1 MVIDWRYL
9 TLPVIGAVIGWL
21 TNLIAIKMLFRPY
34 RPIKIL
40 GVTVQGLLPRRRKEF
55 ALSIAKT
62 VESDLLTVEDITRFL
77 EGVEW
82 EAEVERAVEE
92 SLESRL
98 KSKRISALLKTPVF
112 GLIGRE
118 VIRQL
123 KRVLSG
129 LIIEKVQEHKGPL
142 VEKFQDALE
151 LKELVS
157 QKVEGFDMEKLESLL
172 MNLIAKELA
181 YIELV
186 GAVLGFLIGLAQMAL
201 LLFLKNPY

>member
-1 MVIDWRYL
+1 MQFEWRYL
-9 TLPVIGAVIGWL
+9 MLPVIGALIGWI

-34 RPIKIL
+34 RPIRIL
-40 GVTVQGLLPRRRKEF
+40 GVTIQGLLPRRRKEF

-62 VESDLLTVEDITRFL
+62 VERDLLTAKDITRFL
-77 EGVEW
+77 EGVRW
-82 EAEVERAVEE
+82 EEEVERAVEQ

-98 KSKRISALLKTPVF
+98 KSKRISMLLKTPIL
-112 GLIGRE
+112 GLVGQE

-123 KRVLSG
+123 KGVLSRV
-129 LIIEKVQEHKGPL
+129 IIEKVHEHKGPL
-142 VEKFQDALE
+142 VDKFQHALE
-151 LKELVS
+151 LKEIVS

-186 GAVLGFLIGLAQMAL
+186 GAVLGFLIGLAQMAIL
-201 LLFLKNPY
+201 LVLKNHS

>member
-1 MVIDWRYL
+1 MIFDWRYL
-9 TLPVIGAVIGWL
+9 TLPVIGAVIGWI

-34 RPIKIL
+34 RPVKVL
-40 GVTVQGLLPRRRKEF
+40 GVTIQGLLPRRRKEF

-62 VESDLLTVEDITRFL
+62 VERDLLTVEDITRFL
-77 EGVEW
+77 EGVRW
-82 EAEVERAVEE
+82 EEEVERAVEE

-98 KSKRISALLKTPVF
+98 KSKRISAFLKTPLL
-112 GLIGRE
+112 GLIGHE

-129 LIIEKVQEHKGPL
+129 VIIEKVQEHKGPL

-201 LLFLKNPY
+201 LLFWKNAH

>member
-1 MVIDWRYL
+1 MFDWRYL

-34 RPIKIL
+34 RPVKIL
-40 GVTVQGLLPRRRKEF
+40 GVTIQGLLPRRRKEF
-55 ALSIAKT
+55 ALSIART
-62 VESDLLTVEDITRFL
+62 VERDLLTVEDITRFL

-92 SLESRL
+92 SLENRL
-98 KSKRISALLKTPVF
+98 KSKRISMLLKTPVF

-123 KRVLSG
+123 KRVLSSV
-129 LIIEKVQEHKGPL
+129 IIEKVQEHKGPL

-157 QKVEGFDMEKLESLL
+157 RKVEGFNMEKLESLL

-186 GAVLGFLIGLAQMAL
+186 GAVLGFLIGLAQMGL
-201 LLFLKNPY
+201 LFFLKNIH